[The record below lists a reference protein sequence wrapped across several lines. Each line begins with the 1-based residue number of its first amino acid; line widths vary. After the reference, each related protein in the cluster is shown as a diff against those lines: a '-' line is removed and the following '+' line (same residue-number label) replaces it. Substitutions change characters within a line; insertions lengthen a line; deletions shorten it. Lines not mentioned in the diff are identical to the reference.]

1 MKAFSVLACAFV
13 LIMATGIYEAWAAD
27 AGASAGAVAP
37 APAAPA
43 APATQPA
50 AKPAPAKPASV
61 PVEPATAEEAISL
74 VGVIGKLFKDGA
86 YRPAVGAIITLLMFI
101 WRRFASG
108 LLIGKVPAKHLGW
121 FTAALGVLAAIP
133 ASLATEPW
141 SWGKFFA
148 DALLISGPA
157 VLFWTTLGKTLLP
170 KVFGAL
176 PEKKPE

>member
-1 MKAFSVLACAFV
+1 
-13 LIMATGIYEAWAAD
+13 
-27 AGASAGAVAP
+27 
-37 APAAPA
+37 
-43 APATQPA
+43 
-50 AKPAPAKPASV
+50 
-61 PVEPATAEEAISL
+61 
-74 VGVIGKLFKDGA
+74 
-86 YRPAVGAIITLLMFI
+86 MFI

-108 LLIGKVPAKHLGW
+108 LLIGKISAKHLGW

-176 PEKKPE
+176 PAKPTE